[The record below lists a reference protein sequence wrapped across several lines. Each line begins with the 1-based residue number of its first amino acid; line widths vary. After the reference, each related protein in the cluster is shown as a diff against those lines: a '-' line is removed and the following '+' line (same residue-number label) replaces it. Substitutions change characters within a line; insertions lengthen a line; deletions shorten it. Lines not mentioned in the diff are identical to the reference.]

1 MKKIISLILIFV
13 IVFSSTIAVAA
24 ANCGDINGDGD
35 VTATDAVVLG
45 RYLANWSGYR
55 DISTEN
61 AYIDDDD
68 KITSKDLVVLFRHLA
83 GWTGYENLSGETEP
97 YNYKVFTAKEL
108 YDIMPVQE
116 TGTLA
121 DDKSYVRF
129 TGGDIAFCI
138 NDLDQFDVS
147 EYKYMVVG
155 ARASEAN
162 GNAVP
167 ANAYMWY
174 NNDPTAVG
182 VRYGFSSSFGQCWS
196 WTSKNIITET
206 DVFTK
211 LNFTVTDAKRED
223 NKTKDIDYSRGM
235 SSLVLKP
242 YTSGKGMLTEGSTF
256 DVQYVAFFKTS
267 AEAESFDYS
276 KLVPSRIPPRS
287 PYDRGDTRPV
297 VVLKFDDLGRASY
310 NKNFDRV
317 AQILEER
324 NITGSF
330 GTISYRFEDEAN
342 AAVVPYVKKW
352 DKQGIEFWSHGYAHT
367 EEEFST
373 DPYDTQLESL
383 KKALDVIKEMT
394 GVEIKSFGSPYGGKS
409 RDTLIM
415 VKDHFPEM
423 NTFFQG
429 YLDDNVSSVYHLTK
443 PCGIE
448 VGVGVTDINRFLF
461 EYTYQKLNSHIYI
474 QSHPGQW
481 KEADFE
487 NFEKMLDH
495 LIADGC
501 TFMTPSQAAADY
513 YARKP
518 IEVRVENEYAKLST
532 FPVIQNNIIF
542 VPFADVAEALGAT
555 VKTSTSLITAAKD
568 DLKIVFTGTAA
579 QINGSA
585 VTFESAPI
593 TVDGTILVPLS
604 FVSDAFDAFAHWDA
618 DTKTVT
624 LIPNLG
630 KQELHETGLEIVKA
644 TYDDYQK
651 DPVMLGEFSFDGNI
665 DTAWYCE
672 GKTDREIVYEL
683 KEVSDVEKAAIIWK
697 AQSAP
702 FEIYTSTDNVSFTLA
717 AEGTSPEAV
726 GTTQTVDINKEA
738 KYVKVVTKYNG
749 VNYDHGI
756 AEISFNP
763 SENTVQNY
771 YDYKVFTAE
780 ELYSIMPAQDSGDLS
795 DDGSYIRFTG
805 GEVTFSINDI
815 DQFDMSTYRYM
826 VVGARADEANGNTV
840 PAFAYMWYNDNPALG
855 ARYDFTSSFG
865 YCRTW
870 YSKNT
875 ITKTGDFEKLNF
887 IVTEARRLDDSTK
900 NIGYSHGMTSLILSP
915 YLSSKGILTEGQTF
929 DVQYVAFFKTE
940 AEAASFNYAEFNPDM
955 ASPATPMAKIEQSP
969 VVILKFDDLGN
980 PAKLNGFIRVAD
992 ILIEREL
999 PGTFGIIA
1007 KNLAGSSSKIATVC
1021 EKITE
1026 WSNQNIEMWSHG
1038 YDHSEAEFSTA
1049 PYDTQYESFKKALDT
1064 VKEKTGVEIKSFC
1077 SPYGNATRDTLIMI
1091 KDNFPQIT
1099 SVFNGAVDLNVSN
1112 LYHLDNHCKIE
1123 IKSGVTDYNH
1133 FLMQYSQQK
1142 YNSHIY
1148 VQMHPANYTDADIEN
1163 FEKMLD
1169 FLVAEGCTFMTP
1181 SQAVADHYARKPVE
1195 VRIENEYITL
1205 NTNPVTR
1212 DGVVFVPFTDV
1223 AEALDAAVL
1232 EGADTIIAEKGDL
1245 SINITG
1251 DTAQINGAP
1260 ASLEAAP
1267 ITSGGKMLVPVS
1279 FISEAFDVFAH
1290 WETDT
1295 KIVTLLPKLGKQ
1307 ELGENSVEIVKAT
1320 YGDYQKD
1327 PVMLGEY
1334 SFDGD
1339 TDTAWYCE
1347 GKTDREIVYELGETA
1362 TVKTAEVKW
1371 FAQSAPFEIYVS
1383 TDNVSF
1389 TLAAEGTAPETVGQK
1404 QTVNIN
1410 KEAKY
1415 IKVVTKYN
1423 NVNYDHGISE
1433 ISFTK

>member
-1 MKKIISLILIFV
+1 MRKFVSFVLALILIMSAV
-13 IVFSSTIAVAA
+13 ISVSA
-24 ANCGDINGDGD
+24 ANCGDVNGDGKISSLD
-35 VTATDAVVLG
+35 IVVLC
-45 RYLANWSGYR
+45 RYLANWSEYKN
-55 DISTEN
+55 ISKEN
-61 AYIDDDD
+61 AYIDDDNQ
-68 KITSKDLVVLFRHLA
+68 ITSKDAIILSRHLA
-83 GWTGYENLSGETEP
+83 GWTGYETLFGKIP
-97 YNYKVFTAKEL
+97 LYDFKVFTAEEL
-108 YDIMPVQE
+108 YGIMPVE
-116 TGTLA
+116 NGTLS
-121 DDKSYVRF
+121 DDGEYIRF
-129 TGGDIAFCI
+129 TGGDIAFTI
-138 NDLDQFDVS
+138 NDLDQFDTSV
-147 EYKYMVVG
+147 YKYMVVG

-196 WTSKNIITET
+196 WKSKNMITET

-211 LNFTVTDAKRED
+211 LNFTVTDARRED
-223 NKTKDIDYSRGM
+223 DKSKDIDYSRGM

-242 YTSGKGMLTEGSTF
+242 YISGSGMLTEGQTF

-276 KLVPSRIPPRS
+276 ELVTSRIAPRS
-287 PYDRGDTRPV
+287 PYERGETRPV

-310 NKNFDRV
+310 NENFDRV

-330 GTISYRFEDEAN
+330 GVISYRLEEEAN
-342 AAVVPYVKKW
+342 ASVIPYIREW
-352 DKQGIEFWSHGYAHT
+352 DEQGIEMWCHGYSST
-367 EEEFST
+367 LEEFST
-373 DPYDTQLESL
+373 DPYDTQLASL
-383 KKALDVIKEMT
+383 KKALDVVKDMT
-394 GVEIKSFGSPYGGKS
+394 GIEMKSFGSGYGGKS

-423 NTFFQG
+423 NTFYHG
-429 YLDDNVSSVYHLTK
+429 YLDYNVSSVYHLTK

-448 VGVGVTDINRFLF
+448 VGVGETDINRFLF

-487 NFEKMLDH
+487 NFEKMLDY

-501 TFMTPSQAAADY
+501 TFMTLSQAAEDY
-513 YARKP
+513 YARKQ
-518 IEVRVENEYAKLST
+518 IEVRVENEYVEFDT
-532 FPVIQNNIIF
+532 FPVTQNNVIF
-542 VPFADVAEALGAT
+542 VPFTDVAKALGAT
-555 VKTSTSLITAAKD
+555 VKTSTSLITATKG
-568 DLKIVFTGTAA
+568 DLKIVLTGNAV
-579 QINGSA
+579 QVNGSA
-585 VTFESAPI
+585 ATLEAAPI
-593 TVDGTILVPLS
+593 TVDGTILVPVS
-604 FVSDAFDAFAHWDA
+604 FVSDAFNAFAHWDV

-624 LIPNLG
+624 LIPELG
-630 KQELHETGLEIVKA
+630 KQELHETGLEIIKA

-651 DPVMLGEFSFDGNI
+651 DPVMLGEFSFDGNPE
-665 DTAWYCE
+665 TAWYCE

-702 FEIYTSTDNVSFTLA
+702 FEIYTSSDNVDFTLA
-717 AEGTSPEAV
+717 AEGVSPEDV

-738 KYVKVVTKYNG
+738 KYIKVVTKYNG

-763 SENTVQNY
+763 DENNVQNY
-771 YDYKVFTAE
+771 YNYKVFTAE
-780 ELYSIMPAQDSGDLS
+780 DLYSIMPAQDSGTLS

-815 DQFDMSTYRYM
+815 DQFDMSTYKYM
-826 VVGARADEANGNTV
+826 VVGARAYETNGNTV

-875 ITKTGDFEKLNF
+875 ITETGVFEKLNF

-900 NIGYSHGMTSLILSP
+900 NIDYSRGMTSLILSP
-915 YLSSKGILTEGQTF
+915 YLSSKGMLTAGQTF

-940 AEAASFNYAEFNPDM
+940 AEAASFDYAEFDPDM
-955 ASPATPMAKIEQSP
+955 ASPASPMTKIEQRP
-969 VVILKFDDLGN
+969 VVVLKFDDLGN
-980 PAKLNGFIRVAD
+980 PAKLNGFSRIAD

-1007 KNLAGSSSKIATVC
+1007 KNLVSSSSATATVC
-1021 EKITE
+1021 QKIAE
-1026 WSNQNIEMWSHG
+1026 WSAQNIEMWSHG
-1038 YDHSEAEFSTA
+1038 YEHSQEEFSTA
-1049 PYDTQYESFKKALDT
+1049 SYDEQLESFKKALDT

-1099 SVFNGAVDLNVSN
+1099 SVFNGEVDLNVSN
-1112 LYHLDNHCKIE
+1112 LYHMDNHCKIE
-1123 IKSGVTDYNH
+1123 ISSGVTDYNY

-1148 VQMHPANYTDADIEN
+1148 VQMHPASYTDADIEN
-1163 FEKMLD
+1163 FEKMLN
-1169 FLVAEGCTFMTP
+1169 FLIAEGCTFMTP
-1181 SQAVADHYARKPVE
+1181 SQAVADHYNRKPVE
-1195 VRIENEYITL
+1195 IRIADEYISL
-1205 NTNPVTR
+1205 NTSPVIS
-1212 DGVVFVPFTDV
+1212 DGIVFVPFIEV
-1223 AEALDAAVL
+1223 AEALDAATL
-1232 EGADTIIAEKGDL
+1232 ESENSIIAEKGDL
-1245 SINITG
+1245 SITITG
-1251 DTAQINGAP
+1251 ASAQINGVP
-1260 ASLEAAP
+1260 ATFEASP
-1267 ITSGGKMLVPVS
+1267 ITVDGTLLVPVS
-1279 FISEAFDVFAH
+1279 FISEAFDTFAH
-1290 WETDT
+1290 WEVDT
-1295 KIVTLLPKLGKQ
+1295 KTVTLLPNLGKQ
-1307 ELGENSVEIVKAT
+1307 ELGANGVEIVGAT
-1320 YGDYQKD
+1320 YGDYQKN
-1327 PVMLGEY
+1327 PVMLGEF
-1334 SFDGD
+1334 SFDGNP
-1339 TDTAWYCE
+1339 DTAWYCE
-1347 GKTDREIVYELGETA
+1347 GKTDREIVYELAATE
-1362 TVKTAEVKW
+1362 TVKTAEIIWKS
-1371 FAQSAPFEIYVS
+1371 QSAPFEIYTS
-1383 TDNVSF
+1383 TDGVSF
-1389 TLAAEGTAPETVGQK
+1389 TLAAEGTAPEAADEK

-1423 NVNYDHGISE
+1423 GVNYDHGICE